1 MQGYF
6 GMEEAQALLAKVM
19 DPNDD
24 YTQEDFMEECNEQ
37 GNVNAPS
44 MMIDISFVNESDNQD
59 PNWETAGSAGFDLR
73 ASENGSIGS
82 GEYKVVPTGLF
93 FDLPENFE
101 MQIRPRSG
109 LAAKKGVT
117 VLNSPGTIDSDYTGE
132 IKVILINHGKN
143 TFDIAKGDRIA
154 QAVIATVTA
163 KNIIQLNKVSKIEKD
178 TERGT
183 GGFGSTGIK

>member
-6 GMEEAQALLAKVM
+6 GMEEAQALLGRVM

-24 YTQEDFMEECNEQ
+24 YTQEDFMAECNEM
-37 GNVNAPS
+37 GNQVETTSKIN
-44 MMIDISFVNESDNQD
+44 ISFVNESDNQD
-59 PNWETAGSAGFDLR
+59 PDWETSGSAGFDLR
-73 ASENGSIGS
+73 ASENGSIGPNDF
-82 GEYKVVPTGLF
+82 KVVPTGLF

-101 MQIRPRSG
+101 IQVRPRSG

-132 IKVILINHGKN
+132 IKVILINHGKKS
-143 TFDIAKGDRIA
+143 FDIAKGDRIA

-183 GGFGSTGIK
+183 GGFGSTGVK